1 MNYLNLKPLNT
12 VFLGDN
18 KTVKWQYV
26 REHNGLAQIRRKD
39 LYGNIIRWVSFQSLT
54 KA

>member
-12 VFLGDN
+12 VYLGDN
-18 KTVKWQYV
+18 KSVKWQYV
-26 REHNGLAQIRRKD
+26 RDFNGLAQIRRKD
-39 LYGNIIRWVSFQSLT
+39 LFGVVLRWVSFQSLT